1 MENILDRSVQLGEF
15 IPEPDDDRI
24 VCRCEEVTKGEIR
37 RAVHDGMFTI
47 TEIRRYVRVVMIVTG
62 YTDENGTVI
71 PEEDATEYIWK
82 QARNNEEDKTWLL
95 EYMWDVFTGN
105 PKFKKELE
113 ELKEARF
120 DDVCSVKEVNE
131 QGNVIPYN
139 GEYEPDGR

>member
-1 MENILDRSVQLGEF
+1 
-15 IPEPDDDRI
+15 
-24 VCRCEEVTKGEIR
+24 
-37 RAVHDGMFTI
+37 
-47 TEIRRYVRVVMIVTG
+47 MIATG
-62 YTDENGTVI
+62 YTNEYGTLI

-120 DDVCSVKEVNE
+120 DDVCSVKECDE
-131 QGNVIPYN
+131 QENVIPYN
-139 GEYEPDGR
+139 GEYEPEGR

>member
-1 MENILDRSVQLGEF
+1 
-15 IPEPDDDRI
+15 
-24 VCRCEEVTKGEIR
+24 
-37 RAVHDGMFTI
+37 
-47 TEIRRYVRVVMIVTG
+47 MIVTG

-120 DDVCSVKEVNE
+120 DDVCSDKECDE
-131 QGNVIPYN
+131 QGNVILYN
-139 GEYEPDGR
+139 GEYEPEGR